1 MLIIFS
7 FKFNLYKKNM
17 GSINYFHT
25 LETSKPENFAT
36 F

>member
-25 LETSKPENFAT
+25 LETLTPRNLET
-36 F
+36 